1 MWGHFTIHRAYRTV
15 ILNESIIHI
24 ILQSAKHRKRYLK
37 RTKGVPHIS
46 ADCKYSLFYGWP
58 FLIPTGCRDREIP
71 LLFPHGL
78 QTLLRPN
85 KRTWSIIWHK
95 HFSLSSPKEA
105 KICPINHA
113 HDTEQTEMQFATRR
127 PVFVARILLAQVS
140 IPWACAIYFAGN
152 VFWNRKLTDREEDEE
167 EIYSGHKGKEKMFN
181 FSKL

>member
-1 MWGHFTIHRAYRTV
+1 MCGHLTIHRAYRTV

-127 PVFVARILLAQVS
+127 RCFCRAHPVSSGFYPVS
-140 IPWACAIYFAGN
+140 LCDIFRGKCFLEPEVDGSAGRRGGN
-152 VFWNRKLTDREEDEE
+152 IFRP
-167 EIYSGHKGKEKMFN
+167 
-181 FSKL
+181 